1 MRWQDNVRKGHALG
15 EKSTRIGLDNKR
27 LTEGK
32 FTVFEFRVGV
42 SIRFGS
48 RYIFLWTGSVNCTV
62 LTATGHMLR
71 FRDLQVLKGMLYRGA
86 PHAYAYIAFIKRH
99 ANQ

>member
-1 MRWQDNVRKGHALG
+1 MRGQDNVRKGHALG
-15 EKSTRIGLDNKR
+15 EKSTMSGLDNKR
-27 LTEGK
+27 LMERK
-32 FTVFEFRVGV
+32 FTLFEFRVGV
-42 SIRFGS
+42 SIRFES
-48 RYIFLWTGSVNCTV
+48 RHIFVWTGSVNCTV

-71 FRDLQVLKGMLYRGA
+71 SRDLQVLNGMLYRGA